1 MTKVKRSF
9 LLMHPVR
16 REIYKIVSE
25 TPGNYFFDIAN
36 ELQLPHGTAF
46 WHLKK
51 LEDAGLVKSMKF
63 AGKRLFYSTS
73 LRGEEIEKAFVILK
87 SEATQQV
94 FQYIVDN
101 EGCYQAQISEA
112 LQNHH
117 DTIRHHIQRLIDA
130 NLIRSEKKGRNVFY
144 FISDIG
150 QKILSSTTEMI
161 SQAYIDHL
169 FEVLEDE
176 CLYPEVID
184 KTHNK
189 LTIRISCSGKD
200 DVYFSIELKGWT
212 MMEKTVE
219 MDDDEIPQQMD
230 KPTIAMVEELSRPK
244 IARLDN
250 DN

>member
-25 TPGNYFFDIAN
+25 SPGNYFFDIAN

-51 LEDAGLVKSMKF
+51 LEDAGLVKSIKF
-63 AGKRLFYSTS
+63 AGKRLFFSTS
-73 LRGEEIEKAFVILK
+73 LRGEEIEKAFVVLK
-87 SEATQQV
+87 SEATQHV

-144 FISDIG
+144 YISEIG
-150 QKILSSTTEMI
+150 TKILSSTTEII
-161 SQAYIDHL
+161 SQAYVDHL
-169 FEVLEDE
+169 FEILEDE

-189 LTIRISCSGKD
+189 LTIRISCIGKD
-200 DVYFSIELKGWT
+200 DVYFSLELKGWT

-219 MDDDEIPQQMD
+219 VDEEDDVLELD
-230 KPTIAMVEELSRPK
+230 KPVIAEVEELSRPK
-244 IARLDN
+244 IARIED
-250 DN
+250 D